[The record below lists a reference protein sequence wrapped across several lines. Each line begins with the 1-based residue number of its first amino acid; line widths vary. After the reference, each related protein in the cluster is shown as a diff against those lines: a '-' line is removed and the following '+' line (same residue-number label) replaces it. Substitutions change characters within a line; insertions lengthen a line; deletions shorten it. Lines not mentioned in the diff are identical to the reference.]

1 MNIYIY
7 IDLFV
12 FLFSDR
18 KMPVVKSIS
27 TTSES
32 TTNEAREALDCLH
45 ELSQLLNTGLDK
57 KTLTACVRLLEAGV
71 HPDALAQIVQVLR
84 TETRPTKL

>member
-1 MNIYIY
+1 MNIY

-18 KMPVVKSIS
+18 TMPVVKSIS

-32 TTNEAREALDCLH
+32 TTNEAREAFDCLH
-45 ELSQLLNTGLDK
+45 ELSQLLNTGLD
-57 KTLTACVRLLEAGV
+57 
-71 HPDALAQIVQVLR
+71 
-84 TETRPTKL
+84 